1 MTGSRS
7 ARRGNVL
14 AIAIIV
20 LVVFL
25 FLALGVEYLRS
36 IQQPGQSVQGQPQ
49 KDQATGLY
57 TVYVIVS
64 GHRDFTVVH
73 RNLHANIH
81 VDFVTYYYT
90 TPPQP
95 PSGRSW
101 TGFSKPIHVT
111 VAVTSTSLSAPQQSS
126 FDTLVSLAARWGQVL
141 NYTLPSGTFTIVA
154 QGLDQD
160 GYTSSSAAQLT
171 LP

>member
-1 MTGSRS
+1 MTKNWR
-7 ARRGNVL
+7 ARRGNVV
-14 AIAIIV
+14 AVVIIV
-20 LVVFL
+20 LVAIVL
-25 FLALGVEYLRS
+25 VALGVEFLRS
-36 IQQPGQSVQGQPQ
+36 AQQPGQMVQGQPQ

-57 TVYVIVS
+57 IVYFVVS
-64 GHRDFTVVH
+64 GHRDLTILH

-81 VDFVTYYYT
+81 VDFVTYYYET
-90 TPPQP
+90 LPQP

-111 VAVTSTSLSAPQQSS
+111 VAVTSPSLSAPQQSS
-126 FDTLVSLAARWGQVL
+126 FDTVVSLGTRWGQVIT
-141 NYTLPSGTFTIVA
+141 YMLPSGTFTIVA